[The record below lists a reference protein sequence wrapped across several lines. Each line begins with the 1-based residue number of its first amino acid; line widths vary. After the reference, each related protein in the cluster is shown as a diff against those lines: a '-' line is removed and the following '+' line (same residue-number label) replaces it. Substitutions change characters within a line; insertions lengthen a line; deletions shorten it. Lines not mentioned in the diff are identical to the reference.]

1 MKAFYQFHIV
11 GYSEYRD
18 GEYHEEGIV
27 CAESYTDAVA
37 QLEEAHEIMS
47 IEYLEM
53 MDEYLDKYMIQ
64 HIQWRY
70 NKDEPTSDPMSDFG
84 ECDSCKLQVSRS
96 LSKKFQKISKFVSE
110 NFRVFEI

>member
-53 MDEYLDKYMIQ
+53 MDEYLDRYMIE

-70 NKDEPTSDPMSDFG
+70 NGTGSEPTSDFG
-84 ECDSCKLQVSRS
+84 ECDSCKL
-96 LSKKFQKISKFVSE
+96 
-110 NFRVFEI
+110 